1 MVALAAVS
9 AVRLQQIDAVKRPF
23 VLIVDVVH
31 LQVVGVLIVRVGV
44 EVVAVAILHTVAVV
58 VVARL
63 PIDTAEA
70 PAPQPVDQLLGVV
83 HPPVARAG
91 VRMVKAERE
100 QAGGP

>member
-1 MVALAAVS
+1 MSAVS

-70 PAPQPVDQLLGVV
+70 PQPVDQLLGVV